1 MKKNCSELF
10 IIPSLEFLNSKADK
24 KLSLFIKNS
33 FSTKERLDTNNK
45 KKDLVYMKQGL
56 SV

>member
-1 MKKNCSELF
+1 MMQNCSELF
-10 IIPSLEFLNSKADK
+10 IRPSLEFLNSKADK
-24 KLSLFIKNS
+24 QLSLFIKNS
-33 FSTKERLDTNNK
+33 FSTKERLETNNK

>member
-1 MKKNCSELF
+1 MMQNCSELF

-45 KKDLVYMKQGL
+45 KKTLCI
-56 SV
+56 

>member
-1 MKKNCSELF
+1 MMQNCSELF

-33 FSTKERLDTNNK
+33 FSTKERLETNNK